1 MIVMGIDPSLTSTG
15 IIVLHDGQIETAVTT
30 KNRPELGTIERV
42 GEIRRGINQI
52 ISNMTNFYK
61 PEESQAPD
69 LIVIEGFSYGSK
81 GRSVFD
87 IAYLGWR
94 IREELERLKNTD
106 SIPWIEVPPS
116 QLKQFATGKGN
127 ANKEIIL
134 QQVYKRWGVEF
145 SDNNQ
150 ADAYVLAKIGEAF
163 LSDDIT
169 HLTAIQQRV
178 ILDLEAKQQE
188 KGEKPAKKP
197 RKKVEK

>member
-1 MIVMGIDPSLTSTG
+1 MAGRSEVMLIIGIDPSLTSTG
-15 IIVLHDGQIETAVTT
+15 IVVLRDGKVELAVTT
-30 KNRPELGTIERV
+30 KNKPALGTIDRVRLIYERIV
-42 GEIRRGINQI
+42 CVAESLTDGE
-52 ISNMTNFYK
+52 K
-61 PEESQAPD
+61 WQAPD

-94 IREELERLKNTD
+94 IREELERLRTEDN
-106 SIPWIEVPPS
+106 IPWLEVPPS
-116 QLKQFATGKGN
+116 QLKKFATGQGN

-150 ADAYVLAKIGEAF
+150 ADAYVLAQIGRAYLGDTEG
-163 LSDDIT
+163 
-169 HLTAIQQRV
+169 LTAF
-178 ILDLEAKQQE
+178 QQE
-188 KGEKPAKKP
+188 VITNLKGEKPKKKP

>member
-1 MIVMGIDPSLTSTG
+1 MSVVIGIDPSLTATG
-15 IIVLHDGQIETAVTT
+15 IVVLRNGEVELAEAT

-42 GEIRRGINQI
+42 KLIREQINKNI
-52 ISNMTNFYK
+52 NHPSIDT
-61 PEESQAPD
+61 D

-94 IREELERLKNTD
+94 IREDLERLRTEDN
-106 SIPWIEVPPS
+106 IPWLEVPPS
-116 QLKQFATGKGN
+116 QLKKFATGQGN

-150 ADAYVLAKIGEAF
+150 ADAYVLAQIGRAYLGGMDDLAAF
-163 LSDDIT
+163 QLE
-169 HLTAIQQRV
+169 V
-178 ILDLEAKQQE
+178 IANL
-188 KGEKPAKKP
+188 KGEKPKKKTK
-197 RKKVEK
+197 KKVTPCD

>member
-1 MIVMGIDPSLTSTG
+1 MLIIGIDPSLTSTG
-15 IIVLHDGQIETAVTT
+15 IVVLRDGKVELAVTT
-30 KNRPELGTIERV
+30 KNKPELGTIDRVRLIYERIV
-42 GEIRRGINQI
+42 CVAESLTDGE
-52 ISNMTNFYK
+52 K
-61 PEESQAPD
+61 WQAPD

-94 IREELERLKNTD
+94 IREELEWLKEQDN
-106 SIPWIEVPPS
+106 IPWLEVPPS
-116 QLKQFATGKGN
+116 QLKKFATGQGN

-150 ADAYVLAKIGEAF
+150 ADAYVLAQIGRAYLGGMDDLAAF
-163 LSDDIT
+163 
-169 HLTAIQQRV
+169 
-178 ILDLEAKQQE
+178 QQE
-188 KGEKPAKKP
+188 VIANLKGEKPKKKP

>member
-1 MIVMGIDPSLTSTG
+1 MLIIGIDPSLTSTG
-15 IIVLHDGQIETAVTT
+15 IVVLRDGKVELAVTT
-30 KNRPELGTIERV
+30 KNKPALGTIDRVRLIYERIV
-42 GEIRRGINQI
+42 CVAENLTDGE
-52 ISNMTNFYK
+52 K
-61 PEESQAPD
+61 WQAPD

-94 IREELERLKNTD
+94 IREELEWLKEQDNI
-106 SIPWIEVPPS
+106 SWLEVPPS
-116 QLKQFATGKGN
+116 QLKKFATGQGN

-150 ADAYVLAKIGEAF
+150 ADAYVLAQIGRAYLGET
-163 LSDDIT
+163 DD
-169 HLTAIQQRV
+169 LTAF
-178 ILDLEAKQQE
+178 QQE
-188 KGEKPAKKP
+188 VIANLKGEKPKKKT

>member
-1 MIVMGIDPSLTSTG
+1 MLIIGIDPSLTSTG
-15 IIVLHDGQIETAVTT
+15 IIVLRDGKVELAETT

-42 GEIRRGINQI
+42 KLIREQITNVIENLTDGHGEW
-52 ISNMTNFYK
+52 
-61 PEESQAPD
+61 QAPD

-94 IREELERLKNTD
+94 IREELERLRTEDN
-106 SIPWIEVPPS
+106 IPWLEVPPS
-116 QLKQFATGKGN
+116 QLKKFATGQGN

-150 ADAYVLAKIGEAF
+150 ADVYVLAQIGRAYLGDTEG
-163 LSDDIT
+163 
-169 HLTAIQQRV
+169 LTAFQQGV
-178 ILDLEAKQQE
+178 IANL
-188 KGEKPAKKP
+188 KGEKPKKKP
-197 RKKVEK
+197 RKKVGQ

>member
-1 MIVMGIDPSLTSTG
+1 VSLIIGIDPSLTSTG
-15 IIVLHDGQIETAVTT
+15 IVVLRGNKVELAVTT
-30 KNRPELGTIERV
+30 KNKPALGTIERV
-42 GEIRRGINQI
+42 RLIYERIVDIQENLSDGE
-52 ISNMTNFYK
+52 K
-61 PEESQAPD
+61 WQAPD

-94 IREELERLKNTD
+94 IREELEWLKEQDN
-106 SIPWIEVPPS
+106 IPWLEVPPS
-116 QLKQFATGKGN
+116 QLKKFATGQGN

-150 ADAYVLAKIGEAF
+150 ADAYVLAQIGRAYLGGMDDLAAF
-163 LSDDIT
+163 QLE
-169 HLTAIQQRV
+169 V
-178 ILDLEAKQQE
+178 IANL
-188 KGEKPAKKP
+188 KGEKPKKKT

>member
-1 MIVMGIDPSLTSTG
+1 MAGRREVMLIIGIDPSLTSTG
-15 IIVLHDGQIETAVTT
+15 IVVLRDGKVELAVTT
-30 KNRPELGTIERV
+30 KNKPELGIIERV
-42 GEIRRGINQI
+42 RLIYERIVDIQENLSDGE
-52 ISNMTNFYK
+52 K
-61 PEESQAPD
+61 WQAPD

-94 IREELERLKNTD
+94 IREELEWLKEQDN
-106 SIPWIEVPPS
+106 IPWLEVPPS
-116 QLKQFATGKGN
+116 QLKKFATGQGN

-150 ADAYVLAKIGEAF
+150 ADAYVLAQIGRAYLGGMDDLAAF
-163 LSDDIT
+163 QLE
-169 HLTAIQQRV
+169 V
-178 ILDLEAKQQE
+178 IANL
-188 KGEKPAKKP
+188 KGEKPKKKP

>member
-1 MIVMGIDPSLTSTG
+1 MSLIIGIDPSLTSTG
-15 IIVLHDGQIETAVTT
+15 IVVLRDGEIEIAQTT
-30 KNRPELGTIERV
+30 KNKPELGTICRV
-42 GEIRRGINQI
+42 HSILHQI
-52 ISNMTNFYK
+52 IGTLNDMDDIYK
-61 PEESQAPD
+61 PELSQAPD

-94 IREELERLKNTD
+94 IREELERLRTGDN
-106 SIPWIEVPPS
+106 IPWLEVPPS
-116 QLKQFATGKGN
+116 QLKKFATGQGN

-150 ADAYVLAKIGEAF
+150 ADAYVLAQIGRAYLGET
-163 LSDDIT
+163 DD
-169 HLTAIQQRV
+169 LTAF
-178 ILDLEAKQQE
+178 QQE
-188 KGEKPAKKP
+188 VIANLKDEKPKKKT

>member
-1 MIVMGIDPSLTSTG
+1 MSLIIGIDPSLTSTG
-15 IIVLHDGQIETAVTT
+15 IVVLRDGKVELAVTT
-30 KNRPELGTIERV
+30 KNKPELGTIDRVRLIYERIV
-42 GEIRRGINQI
+42 CVAENLTDGE
-52 ISNMTNFYK
+52 K
-61 PEESQAPD
+61 WQAPD

-94 IREELERLKNTD
+94 IREELEWLKEQDN
-106 SIPWIEVPPS
+106 IPWLEVPPS
-116 QLKQFATGKGN
+116 QLKKFATGQGN

-150 ADAYVLAKIGEAF
+150 ADAYVLAQIGRAYLGET
-163 LSDDIT
+163 DD
-169 HLTAIQQRV
+169 LTAFQLEV
-178 ILDLEAKQQE
+178 IANL
-188 KGEKPAKKP
+188 KGEKPKKKP

>member
-1 MIVMGIDPSLTSTG
+1 MSLIIGIDPSLTSTG
-15 IIVLHDGQIETAVTT
+15 IVVLRGNKVELAVTT
-30 KNRPELGTIERV
+30 KNKPALGTIERV
-42 GEIRRGINQI
+42 RLIYERIVDIQENLSDGE
-52 ISNMTNFYK
+52 K
-61 PEESQAPD
+61 WQAPD

-94 IREELERLKNTD
+94 IREELEWLKEQDN
-106 SIPWIEVPPS
+106 IPWLEVPPS
-116 QLKQFATGKGN
+116 QLKKFATGQGN

-150 ADAYVLAKIGEAF
+150 ADAYVLAQIGRAYLGGMDDLAAF
-163 LSDDIT
+163 
-169 HLTAIQQRV
+169 
-178 ILDLEAKQQE
+178 QQE
-188 KGEKPAKKP
+188 VIANLKGEKPKKKP